1 MAIFNSFLY
10 VYQRINMAKGKNKRF
25 STASLIP
32 GGHEAWMCFQTLA
45 ICYLPDIP
53 APSMANLGYTQK
65 LTLFSHVFTLFQQQI
80 RFSFSLEFQKI
91 WKSPMASHDPSFVH
105 QWPQGPWSQCC
116 ERIAAESPN
125 FGVASA
131 LHPTPAAFGRSLG
144 LQGKTSRPSPWC
156 SPILT

>member
-10 VYQRINMAKGKNKRF
+10 VYQRINMAKEKQTVFHCQFDSRR
-25 STASLIP
+25 TWSLDVLI
-32 GGHEAWMCFQTLA
+32 LA

-65 LTLFSHVFTLFQQQI
+65 LTLFLHVFTLFQQQI

-105 QWPQGPWSQCC
+105 QWPQGSWSQRC

-131 LHPTPAAFGRSLG
+131 LHPTPAALGRSLG